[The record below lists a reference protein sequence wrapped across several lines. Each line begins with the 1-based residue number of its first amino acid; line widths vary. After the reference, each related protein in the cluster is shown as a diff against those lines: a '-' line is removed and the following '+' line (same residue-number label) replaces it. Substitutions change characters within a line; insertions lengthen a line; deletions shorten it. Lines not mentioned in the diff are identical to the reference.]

1 MTNKKKKLVSIVTP
15 VLNEEDNVNFYYK
28 KICETIDK
36 LSDSYDFEIVV
47 TDNASTDK
55 TYELFEKIA
64 KKDKRLRLFRF
75 SRNFG
80 FQRSIYTGY
89 AKAKGDCAIEFD
101 CDLQDDP
108 SLLPEFLKHWEEGNK
123 IVYGIRNKRPEGK
136 LINATRKIYYRLI
149 HKISSYKLPVDAGDF
164 MLIDRMILDNIKN
177 TNDKNPYIRGMVFSM
192 GFQQKGIPYA
202 RDERLHGKTK
212 FPLTKLIGLA
222 VDGIVSQSVLP
233 LRIASYVG
241 FATSAITVCL
251 ILFYSVLR
259 IFTEVNWPEGFTTT
273 AVLIL
278 FSICLNAIFLGIIG
292 EYLLRIY
299 MQVQN
304 LPITIIEKEIDNNTK
319 K

>member
-1 MTNKKKKLVSIVTP
+1 MANKKKKLVSIITP
-15 VLNEEDNVNFYYK
+15 VLNEEDNVDFYYK
-28 KICETIDK
+28 KLCKTLDT
-36 LSDSYDFEIVV
+36 LSDRYNFEIVI

-55 TYELFEKIA
+55 TFELFEKLA
-64 KKDKRLRLFRF
+64 KKDKRIRIFKF

-89 AKAKGDCAIEFD
+89 SKAKGDCAIEFD

-108 SLLPEFLKHWEEGNK
+108 SLLPKFLEHWEQGNK
-123 IVYGIRNKRPEGK
+123 IVYGIRDKRPEGK
-136 LINATRKIYYRLI
+136 LINATRKIYYRLM

-164 MLIDRMILDNIKN
+164 MLIDRVILDQIKS
-177 TNDKNPYIRGMVFSM
+177 TNDKNPYIRGMIFSM
-192 GFQQKGIPYA
+192 GFQQIGVPYS

-212 FPLTKLIGLA
+212 FPITKLLSLA

-241 FATSAITVCL
+241 FITSTITVCL
-251 ILFYSVLR
+251 IMFYSLLR
-259 IFTEVNWPEGFTTT
+259 LFTDVNWPEGFTTT

-304 LPITIIEKEIDNNTK
+304 LPITIIEKEVDNSNK